1 MFKQQKIDEEI
12 LVEMEKNIKK
22 NAFKKRTERL
32 NKRAHAINLLN
43 KAAIKFEESGM
54 FKEAESIIKLME
66 TASVEKPKVYKKA
79 EKEEKIKEEDSIIE
93 INNDNEEEKE
103 EDLYDSLMDDPNIAI
118 KVNIDKDQN
127 TNKDTP
133 SLKDLLEMWT

>member
-1 MFKQQKIDEEI
+1 MFKQQKIGEEI

-22 NAFKKRTERL
+22 NAFEKRTKRL

-54 FKEAESIIKLME
+54 LKEAESIIKLME
-66 TASVEKPKVYKKA
+66 TASTEKPKVYKKA
-79 EKEEKIKEEDSIIE
+79 KKEEIKEEDSIIE
-93 INNDNEEEKE
+93 INNEDEEKEE

-127 TNKDTP
+127 TNKDVP